1 MRFGMLVLLPLLGA
15 VSAAGAGDLS
25 PPPLPEAPFRFSV
38 LMEQWRSLPAPSEAL
53 RHPGAI
59 TRDDTIA
66 HVTLQEAIAI
76 ALENNPGIAA
86 SRLEPTRVS
95 ADVLSAQA
103 KFDPLLGGEFS
114 WAYINEPNANTLA
127 GTLTTISRERQYDA
141 SLAKLFR
148 SGTQLRVDFLNDRTT
163 SNASFIQLSPQYTP
177 ELRFSVV
184 QPLLRDFGWD
194 FSYMIVRV
202 TERYAVAALFQYEAD
217 LADFVLAIIDAY
229 WNVVGARE
237 NVEVR
242 RESLDLAERT
252 VQENEA
258 RVRVGLL
265 APVAVLEAQSQA
277 KARETDVIVADN
289 LLKTSR
295 LRLAQLAYFR
305 PNGTVLP
312 RMLEPSEDGRPEG
325 IHVDED
331 AALMGALAERPEIL
345 ASASAVEARQYD
357 ERVASNQ
364 LLPRFDVVGSYG
376 LLGLS
381 GENQVG
387 PPRCFDVDTD
397 GDPNTPPTNVCT
409 EPAEPSAFTGNAGR
423 AYDRLGSGNYDQYSV
438 GFRVQIPIAN
448 AHARAEQS
456 RSRVALNQAELRHR
470 QLMSNVT
477 LEVRDTSADIE
488 ATQQAIE
495 TSRVARELA
504 EENLRNQEKR
514 HEVGMATTKDL
525 LDFQTQLT
533 QARFTEVQARVRH
546 SIAVARWRRAQGRL
560 LSHYQIV
567 LEHQKRSTP
576 WFARF

>member
-1 MRFGMLVLLPLLGA
+1 MRVGVLCLLLAAPFA
-15 VSAAGAGDLS
+15 VRADDVT

-38 LMEQWRSLPAPSEAL
+38 LMEQWRPVPEPSEVL

-59 TRDDTIA
+59 TRDDTIE
-66 HVTLQEAIAI
+66 HVTLKEAIAI

-95 ADVLSAQA
+95 ADVLAAQA
-103 KFDPLLGGEFS
+103 QFDPWLGGEFG
-114 WAYINEPNANTLA
+114 WGEANVPNASSLA
-127 GTLTTISRERQYDA
+127 GTTTTVTRERQYDA

-148 SGTQLRVDFLNDRTT
+148 SSTQLRIDFLNDRTT
-163 SNASFIQLSPQYTP
+163 SNASFVQLSPQYAP

-194 FSYMIVRV
+194 FSYMVVRV
-202 TERYAVAALFQYEAD
+202 AEKYAAASLYQYEAD
-217 LADFVLAIIDAY
+217 LADFVLTVVDAY

-237 NVEVR
+237 NVEVQ
-242 RESLDLAERT
+242 RESLELAQRT

-265 APVAVLEAQSQA
+265 APVAVLEAQAQA
-277 KARETDVIVADN
+277 KARETDVIVAEN

-312 RMLEPSEDGRPEG
+312 RMLEPSEDGQPEG
-325 IHVDED
+325 IHIDED
-331 AALMGALAERPEIL
+331 AALVAALAERPEIL

-357 ERVASNQ
+357 ERVTSNQ
-364 LLPRFDVVGSYG
+364 LLPRFDIVGSYG

-381 GENQVG
+381 GTNQQG
-387 PPRCFDVDTD
+387 PPRCFDLD
-397 GDPNTPPTNVCT
+397 GDPGTPPICI
-409 EPAEPSAFTGNAGR
+409 EPADPSPFAGSKSR
-423 AYDRLGSGNYDQYSV
+423 AYDRLGSGNYDAYNV
-438 GFRVQIPIAN
+438 GLRVQIPIAN
-448 AHARAEQS
+448 AQARADQS
-456 RSRVALNQAELRHR
+456 RSRVALDQAELRHR
-470 QLMSNVT
+470 QLLSTVT
-477 LEVRDTSADIE
+477 LEVRDSAADVE
-488 ATQQAIE
+488 ASQEAIE

-533 QARFTEVQARVRH
+533 EARFIEVQARVRH
-546 SIAVARWRRAQGRL
+546 AIAVARWRRAQGQL
-560 LSHYQIV
+560 LSQYQIV
-567 LEHQKRSTP
+567 VENTQRSTP
-576 WFARF
+576 WFAKF

>member
-1 MRFGMLVLLPLLGA
+1 M
-15 VSAAGAGDLS
+15 
-25 PPPLPEAPFRFSV
+25 FR
-38 LMEQWRSLPAPSEAL
+38 
-53 RHPGAI
+53 
-59 TRDDTIA
+59 T
-66 HVTLQEAIAI
+66 
-76 ALENNPGIAA
+76 
-86 SRLEPTRVS
+86 
-95 ADVLSAQA
+95 
-103 KFDPLLGGEFS
+103 
-114 WAYINEPNANTLA
+114 
-127 GTLTTISRERQYDA
+127 
-141 SLAKLFR
+141 
-148 SGTQLRVDFLNDRTT
+148 GTQFRTDFLNPRTT
-163 SNASFIQLSPQYTP
+163 SNASFVQLSPEYAP

-202 TERYAVAALFQYEAD
+202 AENFAEAALFQYEAD
-217 LADFVLAIIDAY
+217 LADFTLAIIDAY
-229 WNVVGARE
+229 WNVVGARQ

-242 RESLDLAERT
+242 HESLQLAQRT

-265 APVAVLEAQSQA
+265 APVAVLEAQAQA
-277 KARETDVIVADN
+277 KARETDVIIAEN

-312 RMLEPSEDGRPEG
+312 RMLEPSEDGQPEG
-325 IHVDED
+325 VHIDED
-331 AALMGALAERPEIL
+331 AALVAAMAERPEVL
-345 ASASAVEARQYD
+345 ASASAVKARQYD
-357 ERVASNQ
+357 ERIASNH

-381 GENQVG
+381 GTNQEG
-387 PPRCFDVDTD
+387 PPRCFLADD
-397 GDPNTPPTNVCT
+397 GDPNTEPIRVCT
-409 EPAEPSAFTGNAGR
+409 EPDEPSPFTGSQAR
-423 AYDRLGSGNYDQYSV
+423 AYDRLGSNNWYDYRV

-448 AHARAEQS
+448 AQGRADQA

-470 QLMSNVT
+470 ELLSNVT
-477 LEVRDTSADIE
+477 LEVRDTAADLE

-533 QARFTEVQARVRH
+533 EARFTEVQARVRH
-546 SIAVARWRRAQGRL
+546 AVAVARWRRAQGQL

-567 LEHQKRSTP
+567 VENKRRSTP
-576 WFARF
+576 WFAKF